1 MQCQETVHLEKT
13 MEIPECNQEWDEF
26 HLIGVAVKMRP
37 QFDRL
42 SEEKPQE
49 ESRKRCE
56 WGECHL
62 IGGRG

>member
-1 MQCQETVHLEKT
+1 

-49 ESRKRCE
+49 ESRKHCE

-62 IGGRG
+62 IGGCG